1 MNIRKAS
8 ARRSKRHEEIL
19 SYIEENYPHLKIKE
33 EYHVGENLCLDIYIP
48 SLFVAIEI
56 DGEQHDRFN
65 PFFHNNSL
73 LHFNKQL
80 KRDKRKN
87 YLCKMKNIALIR
99 IKHND
104 KRSPSE
110 IFSSIFSGI

>member
-1 MNIRKAS
+1 MRRREN

-19 SYIEENYPHLKIKE
+19 SYLGENFPFLKIEE
-33 EYHVGENLCLDIYIP
+33 EYHIGENLCIDIYIP

-65 PFFHNNSL
+65 SFFHNDSL
-73 LHFNKQL
+73 LYFNKQL
-80 KRDKRKN
+80 KRDKKKN
-87 YLCKMKNIALIR
+87 YLCKMNNITLIR

-104 KRSPSE
+104 KRKPEE
-110 IFSSIFSGI
+110 IFSSILLMD